1 MATEA
6 PTKFESECAILL
18 HNRAR
23 LQSKRNELP
32 KAIDDLTTLLRHQ
45 PGNYEGYFDRGVLR
59 QRSGNTEEAIRDF
72 DAAIEWSPPDPD
84 VHFNRAQAWLSLD
97 RVDEALADYTRVLD
111 LHPAHIEALTDRA
124 YLFCTQGKL
133 SDARSDV
140 NAALLLSPPSARLL
154 CISGLLELKSQNL
167 EQACLLF
174 TKAIEADSSLP
185 DAWANR
191 ATVHFQQGK
200 FDQACLDLSRALSL
214 REDSETFYNR
224 GRCFEMQ
231 KKWSQA
237 AADYSRALQLV
248 AGDDSHIQR
257 HLAMCQQAEIAR

>member
-6 PTKFESECAILL
+6 PAKFESECAILL

-23 LQSKRNELP
+23 LHTKRNELP

-45 PGNYEGYFDRGVLR
+45 PGNYESYFDRGVLR
-59 QRSGNTEEAIRDF
+59 QRLGHTEEAIRDF
-72 DAAIEWSPPDPD
+72 DAAIEWSPPDSD
-84 VHFNRAQAWLSLD
+84 AHFNRAQALLSLGRD
-97 RVDEALADYTRVLD
+97 DQALADYTRVLE

-124 YLFCTQGKL
+124 RLLYAQGKL
-133 SDARSDV
+133 NAARSDV
-140 NAALLLSPPSARLL
+140 NAALLLSPSSARLL
-154 CISGLLELKSQNL
+154 CISGLLDLKSQNL
-167 EQACLLF
+167 EQAFELF
-174 TKAIEADSSLP
+174 TKAMEADSSLP

-191 ATVHFQQGK
+191 ATVLFKQGK
-200 FDQACLDLSRALSL
+200 FEQAGLDLSRALSL

-248 AGDDSHIQR
+248 RGDDSHIRR
-257 HLAMCQQAEIAR
+257 HLAVCRQAEIVR